1 VELVPDIVYCP
12 TNLAEKAI
20 WPHVHAIKVH
30 LTESPNKI
38 KALLG
43 NNSDSLAVGGY
54 QELC

>member
-30 LTESPNKI
+30 LTDSPNKI